1 MGTPEFA
8 VESLR
13 ALHNSEIEVAAVVT
27 VADKPAGRGRKL
39 QQSAVKQYAESV
51 GLPVLQPLK
60 LKDPDFIEK
69 LSSYNA
75 DLFVVVA
82 FRMLPEVVWDM
93 PPMGSI
99 NLHGSLLPQYRGAA
113 PIHHAVINGEEK
125 TGCTVFFL
133 RQAIDTGAVVDH
145 CELAIGPNDTTGD
158 IHDQMMVEGA
168 KLLLDC
174 VRRIAKNEVNPT
186 EQERLITTPLKEA
199 PKLTRENT
207 MIDWTESVQ
216 EVHNLVRGLSP
227 FPGAWTNLEGEQ
239 VKIWRGQK
247 TDKACDQTPG
257 SLVQQS
263 DKLLVACKDAWF
275 SILEIQL
282 PGKKRT
288 PIDAFLRGNQLD
300 GMLFS

>member
-8 VESLR
+8 VASLR
-13 ALHNSEIEVAAVVT
+13 TLHESEIEVAAVVT

-39 QQSAVKQYAESV
+39 QQSAVKQYAESAD
-51 GLPVLQPLK
+51 LPVLQPLR
-60 LKDPDFIEK
+60 LKDPAFVEE
-69 LSSYNA
+69 LRSFNA

-99 NLHGSLLPQYRGAA
+99 NLHGSILPQYRGAA

-145 CELAIGPNDTTGD
+145 LELKIGPDDTTGD

-174 VRRIAKNEVNPT
+174 VRRIASNKVNLT
-186 EQERLITTPLKEA
+186 EQSSLIASPLKEA

-207 MIDWTESVQ
+207 MIDWTKSVQ

-227 FPGAWTNLEGEQ
+227 FPGAWTTLEDEQ

-247 TDKACDQTPG
+247 TNEACDQTPG

-263 DKLLVACKDAWF
+263 DRLLVACKDSWF

-288 PIDAFLRGNQLD
+288 SIDAFLRGNQMS
-300 GMLFS
+300 GRAFS